1 MLQPAA
7 ARPPRQDN
15 RRQQL
20 LDAAAELFS
29 ERGFHTASMREMA
42 RAAGMLPGSIY
53 YHFASK
59 EELLLAVYAEGVR
72 RIAARVDAAVAVEAD
87 PWARLRAA
95 CVAHLETLLSGSGYA
110 KVVIRVLPQD
120 GGAVAPQLVGLRD
133 GYEQRFVDL
142 VDVLDLPAD
151 VDRRALRLLLIGGL
165 NWAQTWYR
173 PDGQPPRVI
182 AESFL
187 AMLRGPLA
195 DDAAVPQSRR
205 AS

>member
-15 RRQQL
+15 RRRQL
-20 LDAAAELFS
+20 LDAAAGLFS
-29 ERGFHTASMREMA
+29 ERGFHAASMREVA

-72 RIAARVDAAVAVEAD
+72 RIAARVDAAVAAETE

-95 CVAHLETLLSGSGYA
+95 CVAHLDTLLSGGDYA

-120 GGAVAPQLVGLRD
+120 GGAVAPQLVALRD
-133 GYEQRFVDL
+133 GYEQRFVEL
-142 VDVLDLPAD
+142 VDALDLPAD
-151 VDRRALRLLLIGGL
+151 ADRRALRLLLIGGL

-173 PDGQPPRVI
+173 PGGQPPRAI

-187 AMLRGPLA
+187 AMLREPLA
-195 DDAAVPQSRR
+195 TGAADVQSRR